1 MSLKPSKP
9 LCNGTSRKRRCRR
22 RTIQIH
28 PNINCKSTRA
38 HAWTSGPV
46 GFREN
51 AVEVDV
57 LPHLT
62 SEDLKRPE
70 LNRGHRRK
78 LLNAISEL
86 YADDGRRRRDS
97 HYQLTARP
105 ADASPFSRRLSK
117 ASLRRAKCRRS
128 PEAKLLLAALAT
140 TSRPRSTMTAL
151 RKDRPFA
158 DGRANGSNR
167 PQAEVQSVRT
177 DLRLPTQSGPWGQ
190 ARCVLSET
198 AHSQSPA
205 YARVPN
211 SACASAISGI
221 CDVGAKPSS
230 AGVRTAWASAGR
242 LVAR

>member
-1 MSLKPSKP
+1 
-9 LCNGTSRKRRCRR
+9 
-22 RTIQIH
+22 
-28 PNINCKSTRA
+28 
-38 HAWTSGPV
+38 
-46 GFREN
+46 
-51 AVEVDV
+51 VEVDV

-105 ADASPFSRRLSK
+105 ADASPFSRQLSK

-151 RKDRPFA
+151 RNYRPFA
-158 DGRANGSNR
+158 DGLVNGSGR
-167 PQAEVQSVRT
+167 PELPVRGNALDT
-177 DLRLPTQSGPWGQ
+177 W
-190 ARCVLSET
+190 
-198 AHSQSPA
+198 
-205 YARVPN
+205 
-211 SACASAISGI
+211 
-221 CDVGAKPSS
+221 
-230 AGVRTAWASAGR
+230 VRSDHHR
-242 LVAR
+242 P